1 MHGPE
6 ICENIPD
13 PKISPPDRERGRPTK
28 LGHPIQDV
36 ARDQRFSVLSLGVPS
51 TKPVANDGLVP
62 EEGVLGARLS
72 MIAGTRALIRSAK
85 MEIPDKCVIRGRQNG
100 NPG

>member
-51 TKPVANDGLVP
+51 TKPVAN
-62 EEGVLGARLS
+62 EVLAPVAVDR
-72 MIAGTRALIRSAK
+72 
-85 MEIPDKCVIRGRQNG
+85 ERGRNDGRPVRVGIRHGHNNLQRS
-100 NPG
+100 